1 MSSSLSDPAA
11 CERIAAQCEA
21 EAAHID
27 PICWHAAK
35 LFREAAALLR
45 ERAEPPQWQPI
56 ETAPKDCE
64 LLLYGE
70 YTSGA
75 KGLVQGAWNHGG
87 AMFGPHWM
95 GGIIRPTHWMPLPSP
110 PEVS

>member
-1 MSSSLSDPAA
+1 MQSAA
-11 CERIAAQCEA
+11 
-21 EAAHID
+21 D
-27 PICWHAAK
+27 
-35 LFREAAALLR
+35 ALLLAS
-45 ERAEPPQWQPI
+45 AEPPQWQPI